1 VAAYEG
7 TGRVVAGKEV
17 AGGKV
22 AVSEGIGVAVAG
34 WAVAGR
40 AVAAPVGAFREEAE
54 AWRPMQA
61 VNRSKGRVTARRGKL
76 FFIAL
81 TIYISKHFRQDQV
94 YRILPFVVLY
104 Q

>member
-1 VAAYEG
+1 
-7 TGRVVAGKEV
+7 V

-34 WAVAGR
+34 WTVAGR
-40 AVAAPVGAFREEAE
+40 AVATPVGAFKEEAE

-61 VNRSKGRVTARRGKL
+61 VNRSKGRVSAKGGKL
-76 FFIAL
+76 FFITL
-81 TIYISKHFRQDQV
+81 TILTSKDLRQDQV